1 MLASSFVKFKSRA
14 QVEAEEA
21 ALLKETVGE
30 ETLSMLSKMKA
41 MFAFGASDARALLV
55 ASAVRFFILPAS
67 MTLFAL
73 ALKAA
78 NSPWYP
84 ADPVVAIVVL
94 TMAAMPPAQ
103 NLVLLTNL
111 QENTRYLAPRLAGLL
126 LRMYVLAIP
135 QVTLWLTAFA
145 AVTGFS
151 A

>member
-1 MLASSFVKFKSRA
+1 
-14 QVEAEEA
+14 
-21 ALLKETVGE
+21 
-30 ETLSMLSKMKA
+30 
-41 MFAFGASDARALLV
+41 
-55 ASAVRFFILPAS
+55 

-135 QVTLWLTAFA
+135 PVTLWLTAFA